1 MPTISLHGW
10 DIVVEQNRKWMRV
23 EKWNSCFSIWSTKIK
38 QIKLLSFEFHIF
50 CFRPYSS
57 HYIMLSKIF
66 LFRDFTPYSI
76 CTNVNQKLV
85 IFLFIFSYNYNISSL
100 YCMYNFCLL
109 ADCVAVIIIL
119 LQLQDICCPANC

>member
-1 MPTISLHGW
+1 
-10 DIVVEQNRKWMRV
+10 
-23 EKWNSCFSIWSTKIK
+23 
-38 QIKLLSFEFHIF
+38 
-50 CFRPYSS
+50 
-57 HYIMLSKIF
+57 MLSKIF

-85 IFLFIFSYNYNISSL
+85 IFLFIFSYNISSL

-119 LQLQDICCPANC
+119 LQLKSHCTVSPAADCKIFVALLTANSICI